1 MSVSPSSGS
10 EIEEAILDDV
20 GGSDVSSDAVRDAF
34 APDAPSAETRPG
46 GESGSGASE
55 EAYSDDFGSGDD
67 RVSEDGVFL
76 NEPVDDA
83 PESPAAEAPS
93 YHGAFATRAD
103 PSTSD
108 EKHPDAHSAEHRR
121 GPRASSSSFAAAPA
135 RTAAGT
141 RARDARGADAS
152 AGSESADREA
162 ERSDASSPKVFRW
175 ERSRSP
181 SPDRV
186 ARLAARTKTSSRNE
200 PEWASVPGRV
210 AALVARARAV
220 SARREVVAAMSPAAR
235 AARRYEN
242 DPAPVIV
249 PALTMAKA
257 RAQRAAAA
265 LRAEA
270 EAVRASVAA
279 HAAAHRE
286 RVTPDLARVMYV
298 RRAIARAAALD
309 GARVVEELERET
321 KSKSR
326 GDAGAFGKTSSMAFE
341 FSRSQTETT
350 NRAKLMEAIWDGDD
364 ARFGKAHPVTFG
376 TYSPIGKGKQTL
388 LRRLWASHRLRR
400 AAAECLDGD
409 AAEPVDA
416 PREWAELQLG
426 SASGGANDWYDEN
439 SGGFGE
445 GLDSFA
451 HLDGSEK
458 GKNAVSVL
466 RASAELRRRAGGV
479 LAP

>member
-93 YHGAFATRAD
+93 HHGAFATRAD

-121 GPRASSSSFAAAPA
+121 APRASSSSFAAAPA

-141 RARDARGADAS
+141 RARDARGADAT

-326 GDAGAFGKTSSMAFE
+326 GDAGAFGKTSSTLE
-341 FSRSQTETT
+341 VL
-350 NRAKLMEAIWDGDD
+350 RAAVGARGDGDGDD
-364 ARFGKAHPVTFG
+364 ARFGKSHPVTFG

-400 AAAECLDGD
+400 AAAECLGGD

-426 SASGGANDWYDEN
+426 SASGGANDWYDEA

-451 HLDGSEK
+451 HLDGSEE

>member
-76 NEPVDDA
+76 NEPMDDA

-93 YHGAFATRAD
+93 HHGAFATRAD

-121 GPRASSSSFAAAPA
+121 APRASSSSFAAAPA

-326 GDAGAFGKTSSMAFE
+326 GDAGAFGKTSSTLE
-341 FSRSQTETT
+341 VL
-350 NRAKLMEAIWDGDD
+350 RAAVGARGDGDGDD
-364 ARFGKAHPVTFG
+364 ARFGKSHPVTFG

-400 AAAECLDGD
+400 AAAECLGGD

-426 SASGGANDWYDEN
+426 SASGGANDWYDEA

-451 HLDGSEK
+451 HLDGSEE

>member
-93 YHGAFATRAD
+93 HHGAFATRAD

-121 GPRASSSSFAAAPA
+121 APRASSSSFAAAPA

-257 RAQRAAAA
+257 RAQRSAAA

-326 GDAGAFGKTSSMAFE
+326 GDAGAFGKTSSTLE
-341 FSRSQTETT
+341 VL
-350 NRAKLMEAIWDGDD
+350 RAAVGARGDGDGDD
-364 ARFGKAHPVTFG
+364 ARFGKSHPVTFG

-400 AAAECLDGD
+400 AAAECLGGD

-426 SASGGANDWYDEN
+426 SASGGANDWYDEA

-451 HLDGSEK
+451 HLDGSEE

>member
-93 YHGAFATRAD
+93 HHGAFATRAD

-121 GPRASSSSFAAAPA
+121 APRASSSSFAAAPA

-186 ARLAARTKTSSRNE
+186 AR
-200 PEWASVPGRV
+200 
-210 AALVARARAV
+210 
-220 SARREVVAAMSPAAR
+220 
-235 AARRYEN
+235 
-242 DPAPVIV
+242 
-249 PALTMAKA
+249 
-257 RAQRAAAA
+257 
-265 LRAEA
+265 
-270 EAVRASVAA
+270 
-279 HAAAHRE
+279 
-286 RVTPDLARVMYV
+286 
-298 RRAIARAAALD
+298 
-309 GARVVEELERET
+309 
-321 KSKSR
+321 
-326 GDAGAFGKTSSMAFE
+326 
-341 FSRSQTETT
+341 
-350 NRAKLMEAIWDGDD
+350 
-364 ARFGKAHPVTFG
+364 
-376 TYSPIGKGKQTL
+376 
-388 LRRLWASHRLRR
+388 
-400 AAAECLDGD
+400 
-409 AAEPVDA
+409 
-416 PREWAELQLG
+416 
-426 SASGGANDWYDEN
+426 
-439 SGGFGE
+439 
-445 GLDSFA
+445 
-451 HLDGSEK
+451 
-458 GKNAVSVL
+458 
-466 RASAELRRRAGGV
+466 
-479 LAP
+479 

>member
-10 EIEEAILDDV
+10 EIEEAIIDDV

-83 PESPAAEAPS
+83 PESPAPEAPS
-93 YHGAFATRAD
+93 HHGAFATRAD

-121 GPRASSSSFAAAPA
+121 APRASSSSFAAAPA

-249 PALTMAKA
+249 PSLTMAKA

-326 GDAGAFGKTSSMAFE
+326 GDAGAFGKTSSTLE
-341 FSRSQTETT
+341 VL
-350 NRAKLMEAIWDGDD
+350 RAAVGARGDGDGDD
-364 ARFGKAHPVTFG
+364 ARFGKSHPVTFG

-400 AAAECLDGD
+400 AAAECLGGD

-426 SASGGANDWYDEN
+426 SASGGANDWYDEA

-451 HLDGSEK
+451 HLDGSEE

>member
-93 YHGAFATRAD
+93 HHGAFATRAD

-121 GPRASSSSFAAAPA
+121 APRASSSSFAAAPA

-326 GDAGAFGKTSSMAFE
+326 GDAGAFGKTSSTLE
-341 FSRSQTETT
+341 VL
-350 NRAKLMEAIWDGDD
+350 RAAVGARGDGDGDD
-364 ARFGKAHPVTFG
+364 ARFGKSHPVTFG

-400 AAAECLDGD
+400 AAAECLGGD

-426 SASGGANDWYDEN
+426 SASGGANDWYDEA

-451 HLDGSEK
+451 HLDGSEE

-466 RASAELRRRAGGV
+466 RASAELRRRAGVV

>member
-93 YHGAFATRAD
+93 HHGAFATRAD

-108 EKHPDAHSAEHRR
+108 EKHPDAHSAEHRLA
-121 GPRASSSSFAAAPA
+121 PRASSSSFAAAPA

-326 GDAGAFGKTSSMAFE
+326 GDAGAFGKTSSTLE
-341 FSRSQTETT
+341 VL
-350 NRAKLMEAIWDGDD
+350 RAAVGARGDGDGDD
-364 ARFGKAHPVTFG
+364 ARFGKSHPVTFG

-400 AAAECLDGD
+400 AAAECLGGD

-426 SASGGANDWYDEN
+426 SASGGANDWYDEA

-451 HLDGSEK
+451 HLDGSEE

>member
-10 EIEEAILDDV
+10 EIEEAIIDDV

-83 PESPAAEAPS
+83 PESPAPEAPS
-93 YHGAFATRAD
+93 HHGAFATRAD

-121 GPRASSSSFAAAPA
+121 APRASSSSFAAAPA

-326 GDAGAFGKTSSMAFE
+326 GDAGAFGKTSSTLE
-341 FSRSQTETT
+341 VL
-350 NRAKLMEAIWDGDD
+350 RAAVGARGDGDGDD
-364 ARFGKAHPVTFG
+364 ARFGKSHPVTFG

-400 AAAECLDGD
+400 AAAECLGGD

-426 SASGGANDWYDEN
+426 SASGGANDWYDEA

-451 HLDGSEK
+451 HLDGSEE

>member
-121 GPRASSSSFAAAPA
+121 APRASSSSFAAAPA

-326 GDAGAFGKTSSMAFE
+326 GDAGAFGKTSSTLE
-341 FSRSQTETT
+341 VL
-350 NRAKLMEAIWDGDD
+350 RAAVGARGDGDGDD
-364 ARFGKAHPVTFG
+364 ARFGKSHPVTFG

-400 AAAECLDGD
+400 AAAECVGGD
-409 AAEPVDA
+409 AAEAVDA
-416 PREWAELQLG
+416 PPREWAEAQMG
-426 SASGGANDWYDEN
+426 RATGGANDWVDET

-445 GLDSFA
+445 ALDAFA
-451 HLDGSEK
+451 RRESSEV
-458 GKNAVSVL
+458 GRNAVSVL

-479 LAP
+479 LG

>member
-10 EIEEAILDDV
+10 EIEEAILGDV

-46 GESGSGASE
+46 GESGSGDSE
-55 EAYSDDFGSGDD
+55 EAYSDDFGSGG
-67 RVSEDGVFL
+67 VSEDGVLL

-83 PESPAAEAPS
+83 PESPAAEALS
-93 YHGAFATRAD
+93 HHGAFATRAD

-108 EKHPDAHSAEHRR
+108 EKHPDAHSAEHRHA
-121 GPRASSSSFAAAPA
+121 PRASKKSSSFA
-135 RTAAGT
+135 AAGT

-152 AGSESADREA
+152 AGSESTDREA

-181 SPDRV
+181 SPDRL
-186 ARLAARTKTSSRNE
+186 ARFAARTKTSSRNE
-200 PEWASVPGRV
+200 PVWASVPGRI
-210 AALVARARAV
+210 AALVARARAI

-321 KSKSR
+321 KSKSE
-326 GDAGAFGKTSSMAFE
+326 KTSSTLE
-341 FSRSQTETT
+341 VL
-350 NRAKLMEAIWDGDD
+350 RAAVGDGDD
-364 ARFGKAHPVTFG
+364 ARFRNKTLG
-376 TYSPIGKGKQTL
+376 TYSPLGKGKQAL

-400 AAAECLDGD
+400 AAAECLGGA
-409 AAEPVDA
+409 AAELSVDA

-426 SASGGANDWYDEN
+426 SAFSSGGADDWYDEA
-439 SGGFGE
+439 SGGFDSTR
-445 GLDSFA
+445 LDSFA
-451 HLDGSEK
+451 HLDGSEE

>member
-93 YHGAFATRAD
+93 HHGAFATRAD

-121 GPRASSSSFAAAPA
+121 APRASSSSFAAAPA

-326 GDAGAFGKTSSMAFE
+326 GDAGAFGKTLE
-341 FSRSQTETT
+341 VL
-350 NRAKLMEAIWDGDD
+350 RAAVGARGDGDGDD
-364 ARFGKAHPVTFG
+364 ARFGKSHPVTFG

-400 AAAECLDGD
+400 AAAECLGGD

-426 SASGGANDWYDEN
+426 SASGGANDWYDEA

-451 HLDGSEK
+451 HLDGSEE

>member
-1 MSVSPSSGS
+1 
-10 EIEEAILDDV
+10 
-20 GGSDVSSDAVRDAF
+20 
-34 APDAPSAETRPG
+34 
-46 GESGSGASE
+46 
-55 EAYSDDFGSGDD
+55 
-67 RVSEDGVFL
+67 
-76 NEPVDDA
+76 
-83 PESPAAEAPS
+83 
-93 YHGAFATRAD
+93 
-103 PSTSD
+103 
-108 EKHPDAHSAEHRR
+108 
-121 GPRASSSSFAAAPA
+121 
-135 RTAAGT
+135 
-141 RARDARGADAS
+141 
-152 AGSESADREA
+152 
-162 ERSDASSPKVFRW
+162 
-175 ERSRSP
+175 
-181 SPDRV
+181 
-186 ARLAARTKTSSRNE
+186 
-200 PEWASVPGRV
+200 
-210 AALVARARAV
+210 
-220 SARREVVAAMSPAAR
+220 MSPAAR

-298 RRAIARAAALD
+298 RRAIARAAALV

-326 GDAGAFGKTSSMAFE
+326 GDAGAFGKTSSTLE
-341 FSRSQTETT
+341 VL
-350 NRAKLMEAIWDGDD
+350 RAAVGARGDGDGDD
-364 ARFGKAHPVTFG
+364 ARFGKSHPVTFG

-400 AAAECLDGD
+400 AAAECLGGD

-426 SASGGANDWYDEN
+426 SASGGANDWYDEA

-451 HLDGSEK
+451 HLDGSEE

>member
-121 GPRASSSSFAAAPA
+121 APRASSSSFAAAPA

-326 GDAGAFGKTSSMAFE
+326 GDAGAFGKTSSTLE
-341 FSRSQTETT
+341 VL
-350 NRAKLMEAIWDGDD
+350 RAAVGARGDGDGDD
-364 ARFGKAHPVTFG
+364 ARFGKVSVKTFG
-376 TYSPIGKGKQTL
+376 TYSPLGKGKQAL

-400 AAAECLDGD
+400 AAAECLGGD

-426 SASGGANDWYDEN
+426 SASGGANDWYDEA

-451 HLDGSEK
+451 HLDGSEE

>member
-10 EIEEAILDDV
+10 EIEEAILGDV

-46 GESGSGASE
+46 GESGSGDSE

-67 RVSEDGVFL
+67 GVSEDGVFL

-93 YHGAFATRAD
+93 HHGAFATRAD

-108 EKHPDAHSAEHRR
+108 EKHPDAHSAEHRHA
-121 GPRASSSSFAAAPA
+121 PRASKKSSSFA
-135 RTAAGT
+135 AAGT

-152 AGSESADREA
+152 AGSESTDREA

-181 SPDRV
+181 SPDRL
-186 ARLAARTKTSSRNE
+186 ARFAARTKTSSRNE
-200 PEWASVPGRV
+200 PVWASVPGRI
-210 AALVARARAV
+210 AALVARARAI

-270 EAVRASVAA
+270 EAVRASIAA

-321 KSKSR
+321 KSKSKSR
-326 GDAGAFGKTSSMAFE
+326 GDAGAFEKTSSTLE
-341 FSRSQTETT
+341 VL
-350 NRAKLMEAIWDGDD
+350 RAAVGDGDD
-364 ARFGKAHPVTFG
+364 ARFRNKTLG
-376 TYSPIGKGKQTL
+376 TYSPLGKGKQAL

-400 AAAECLDGD
+400 AAAECLGGA
-409 AAEPVDA
+409 AAELSVDA

-426 SASGGANDWYDEN
+426 SASGGADDWYDEA

-451 HLDGSEK
+451 HLDGSEE

>member
-121 GPRASSSSFAAAPA
+121 APRASSSSFAAAPA

-326 GDAGAFGKTSSMAFE
+326 GDAGAFGKTSSTLE
-341 FSRSQTETT
+341 VL
-350 NRAKLMEAIWDGDD
+350 RAAVGARGDGDGDD
-364 ARFGKAHPVTFG
+364 ARFGKSHPVTFG

-400 AAAECLDGD
+400 AAAECLGGD

-426 SASGGANDWYDEN
+426 SASGGANDWYDEA

-451 HLDGSEK
+451 HLDGSEE

>member
-93 YHGAFATRAD
+93 HHGAFATRAD

-121 GPRASSSSFAAAPA
+121 APRASSSSFAAAPA

-326 GDAGAFGKTSSMAFE
+326 GDAGAFGKTSSTLE
-341 FSRSQTETT
+341 VL
-350 NRAKLMEAIWDGDD
+350 RAAVGARGDGDGDD
-364 ARFGKAHPVTFG
+364 ARFGKSHPVTFG

-400 AAAECLDGD
+400 AAAECLGGD

-426 SASGGANDWYDEN
+426 SASGGANDWYDEA

-451 HLDGSEK
+451 HLDGSEE

>member
-20 GGSDVSSDAVRDAF
+20 GGSDVSSDAVRDA
-34 APDAPSAETRPG
+34 SAETRPG

-93 YHGAFATRAD
+93 HHGAFATRAD

-121 GPRASSSSFAAAPA
+121 APRASSSSFAAAPA

-326 GDAGAFGKTSSMAFE
+326 GDAGAFGKTSSTLE
-341 FSRSQTETT
+341 VL
-350 NRAKLMEAIWDGDD
+350 RAAVGARGDGDGDD
-364 ARFGKAHPVTFG
+364 ARFGKSHPVTFG

-400 AAAECLDGD
+400 AAAECLGGD

-426 SASGGANDWYDEN
+426 SASGGANDWYDEA

-451 HLDGSEK
+451 HLDGSEE

>member
-93 YHGAFATRAD
+93 HHGAFATRAD

-121 GPRASSSSFAAAPA
+121 APRASSSSFAAAPA

-298 RRAIARAAALD
+298 RRAITRAAALD

-326 GDAGAFGKTSSMAFE
+326 GDAGAFGKTSSTLE
-341 FSRSQTETT
+341 VL
-350 NRAKLMEAIWDGDD
+350 RAAVGARGDGDGDD
-364 ARFGKAHPVTFG
+364 ARFGKSHPVTFG

-400 AAAECLDGD
+400 AAAECLGGD

-426 SASGGANDWYDEN
+426 SASGGANDWYDEA

-451 HLDGSEK
+451 HLDGSEE

>member
-93 YHGAFATRAD
+93 HHGAFATRAD

-121 GPRASSSSFAAAPA
+121 APRASSSSFAAAPA

-326 GDAGAFGKTSSMAFE
+326 GDAGAFGKTSSTLE
-341 FSRSQTETT
+341 VL
-350 NRAKLMEAIWDGDD
+350 RAAVGARGDGDGDD
-364 ARFGKAHPVTFG
+364 ARFGKSHPVTFG

-400 AAAECLDGD
+400 AAAECLGGD

-426 SASGGANDWYDEN
+426 SASGGANDWYDEK

-451 HLDGSEK
+451 HLDGSEE

>member
-10 EIEEAILDDV
+10 EIEEAIIDDV

-83 PESPAAEAPS
+83 PESPAPEAPS
-93 YHGAFATRAD
+93 HHGAFATRAD

-121 GPRASSSSFAAAPA
+121 APRASSSSFAAAPA

-257 RAQRAAAA
+257 RAQCAAAA

-326 GDAGAFGKTSSMAFE
+326 GDAGAFGKTSSTLE
-341 FSRSQTETT
+341 VL
-350 NRAKLMEAIWDGDD
+350 RAAVGARGDGDGDD
-364 ARFGKAHPVTFG
+364 ARFGKSHPVTFG

-400 AAAECLDGD
+400 AAAECLGGD

-426 SASGGANDWYDEN
+426 SASGGANDWYDEA

-451 HLDGSEK
+451 HLDGSEE

>member
-10 EIEEAILDDV
+10 EIEEAILGDV

-46 GESGSGASE
+46 GESGSGDSE

-67 RVSEDGVFL
+67 GVSEDGVFL

-93 YHGAFATRAD
+93 HHGAFATRAD

-108 EKHPDAHSAEHRR
+108 EKHPDAHSAEHRHA
-121 GPRASSSSFAAAPA
+121 PPASKKSSSFAAAGT

-141 RARDARGADAS
+141 RARDARGAHAS

-181 SPDRV
+181 SPDRL
-186 ARLAARTKTSSRNE
+186 ARFAARTKTSSRNE
-200 PEWASVPGRV
+200 PVWASVPGRI
-210 AALVARARAV
+210 AALVARARAI

-326 GDAGAFGKTSSMAFE
+326 GDAGAFEKTSSTLE
-341 FSRSQTETT
+341 VL
-350 NRAKLMEAIWDGDD
+350 RAAVGACGDGDGDD
-364 ARFGKAHPVTFG
+364 ARFGKFSGKTFG
-376 TYSPIGKGKQTL
+376 TYSPLGKGKQAL

-400 AAAECLDGD
+400 AAAECLGGD
-409 AAEPVDA
+409 AAEPSVDA

-426 SASGGANDWYDEN
+426 SASGGADDWYDEA

-451 HLDGSEK
+451 HLDGSEE